1 MVALLRLGQRVTSI
15 GVGEISLRNEAHCS
29 EQAATRN
36 TLLPPLLTPSAAT
49 APRLKPSIDVVR
61 GSGMGLPLFQGFGT
75 GCSDDDAQGRC
86 V

>member
-49 APRLKPSIDVVR
+49 APRLKPSIDVL
-61 GSGMGLPLFQGFGT
+61 SGEWDGASTLSRFWNRLQ
-75 GCSDDDAQGRC
+75 
-86 V
+86 